1 MFTKKRVAKV
11 TGWSGTGCGSRR
23 LLLLLAVIGLAVLLL
38 ATGCGNGG
46 TQPEQPDAQTPPV
59 SPHPGETKTSLT
71 LYFSD
76 REAQFLAP
84 EEREVV
90 RKGISV
96 EEALVKELIAGPAE
110 SAHGRTIPQETRL
123 ISISVASGV
132 AYVNF
137 SKEFQA
143 RHWGGSAGETMTV
156 YSVVNSLAGL
166 PGINEVQFLIDGAK
180 VETLAGHIELT
191 SPLRPN
197 WLLVPDRP
205 VKLGTAPM
213 DMNKLKEVQAEVDN
227 GHQAWRLDPLQVV
240 MSEGPT
246 LGLNPSVENARLI
259 SRTEQADEA
268 QGEAVV
274 KVKSGQ
280 KTYLVR
286 LVQPVK
292 QGQSGIWTIQSIEEE
307 KN

>member
-1 MFTKKRVAKV
+1 MFTKKRAARV
-11 TGWSGTGCGSRR
+11 TGWSVTGCGSRR
-23 LLLLLAVIGLAVLLL
+23 LLLTLAVIGFAVLLL
-38 ATGCGNGG
+38 ATGCVNMG
-46 TQPEQPDAQTPPV
+46 TQPEPQEAETPPV
-59 SPHPGETKTSLT
+59 SPHPDETKTALT

-76 REAQFLAP
+76 REAQFLTP

-96 EEALVKELIAGPAE
+96 EEALVKELIAGPADN
-110 SAHGRTIPQETRL
+110 AHGRTIPQETRL

-137 SKEFQA
+137 SKELQTK
-143 RHWGGSAGETMTV
+143 HWGGSAGETMTV

-166 PGINEVQFLIDGAK
+166 PGINEVQFLIDGSK

-205 VKLGTAPM
+205 VKLGTVPM
-213 DMNKLKEVQAEVDN
+213 DINKLKEVQAEVDN

-240 MSEGPT
+240 MSEGPA
-246 LGLNPSVENARLI
+246 LGLNPAVDNARLI
-259 SRTEQADEA
+259 SRAEQADGA
-268 QGEAVV
+268 QGEAKVE
-274 KVKSGQ
+274 VKSGG
-280 KTYLVR
+280 KTYLVK
-286 LVQPVK
+286 LAQPVK
-292 QGQSGIWTIQSIEEE
+292 QGQSGIWTIQSVEEE